1 MTAASELLLRDDELV
16 VRDGIHHRRGDETVS
31 DYRRRWEDE
40 ATQDHVRSAIAAG
53 ETNELDYA
61 ALTGK
66 IAPVWD
72 EIPRGTEL
80 GTVLE
85 IGAGYGRIP
94 LYLAR
99 ERDVGDVRNGQAGS
113 LAPTYC
119 ALDISETMPRRLA
132 EYRERFSPGNT
143 LLFLL
148 CASADQLPLQDES
161 VDTVLTSVVFL
172 HMGKSFVARAVAEI
186 ARVLRP
192 GGQIVFDAS
201 FPNARN
207 PANLLLQTKP
217 KRLRSPNYMKFW
229 TRGEVEGLLESSGL
243 TAKTGPLAIV
253 PFAHEVVPRRLG
265 SVQVPGARRLNR
277 LAERLPESLHGVT
290 AMTYHVY
297 SPGLV
302 A

>member
-1 MTAASELLLRDDELV
+1 MTAISDRPWLLRDGELV
-16 VRDGIHHRRGDETVS
+16 VRNGVYHRAGDEQVS

-40 ATQDHVRSAIAAG
+40 AEEDHVRSAIAAG
-53 ETNELDYA
+53 ATTKVDYA
-61 ALTGK
+61 SLTGK
-66 IAPVWD
+66 IAPVWHR
-72 EIPRGTEL
+72 IPRGLDL

-99 ERDVGDVRNGQAGS
+99 ERDVEWA
-113 LAPTYC
+113 AYI
-119 ALDISETMPRRLA
+119 ALDISETMLHRLV
-132 EYRERFSPGNT
+132 EYRDEFTPGET
-143 LLFLL
+143 PLYLV
-148 CASADQLPLQDES
+148 CASADELPLQDES

-207 PANLLLQTKP
+207 PSNLLLQAKP

-229 TRGEVEGLLESSGL
+229 TRGEIEHLLESGGL
-243 TAKTGPLAIV
+243 NAKTGPLAIV
-253 PFAHEVVPRRLG
+253 PFAHELVPRRLG
-265 SVQVPGARRLNR
+265 PVRVPGARRLNR
-277 LAERLPESLHGVT
+277 LAGRLPARLHGVT

-297 SPGLV
+297 SPGIV

>member
-1 MTAASELLLRDDELV
+1 MTATSDRLLSGDELV
-16 VRDGIHHRRGDETVS
+16 VRDGIHHRRAETVS

-40 ATQDHVRSAIAAG
+40 ATEDHVRSAIAAG
-53 ETNELDYA
+53 ETKELDYA

-72 EIPRGTEL
+72 RIPRGADL

-99 ERDVGDVRNGQAGS
+99 ERGITWT
-113 LAPTYC
+113 TYC
-119 ALDISETMPRRLA
+119 ALDISETMLRRLG
-132 EYRERFSPGNT
+132 EYRERFAPGESP
-143 LLFLL
+143 LYLL
-148 CASADQLPLQDES
+148 CASADELPLQDES

-192 GGQIVFDAS
+192 GGSILFDAS

-207 PANLLLQTKP
+207 PANLLPQAKP

-229 TRGEVEGLLESSGL
+229 TRSEIERLLESSGL
-243 TAKTGPLAIV
+243 TEKTGPLEIV
-253 PFAHEVVPRRLG
+253 PFAHELVPRRLG
-265 SVQVPGARRLNR
+265 PVSVPGARRLNR
-277 LAERLPESLHGVT
+277 LAGRLPDSLHGVT
-290 AMTYHVY
+290 ALTYHVT

>member
-1 MTAASELLLRDDELV
+1 VSE
-16 VRDGIHHRRGDETVS
+16 
-31 DYRRRWEDE
+31 YRRRWEDE
-40 ATQDHVRSAIAAG
+40 AAEDHVRSAIAAG
-53 ETNELDYA
+53 KTKELDYA

-66 IAPVWD
+66 IAPVWN
-72 EIPRGTEL
+72 EIPRGTDL

-99 ERDVGDVRNGQAGS
+99 RDVTWTA
-113 LAPTYC
+113 YC
-119 ALDISETMPRRLA
+119 ALDISEKMLRRLA
-132 EYRERFSPGNT
+132 EYRERFTPGNSP
-143 LLFLL
+143 LFLL

-186 ARVLRP
+186 SRVLRP
-192 GGQIVFDAS
+192 GGRIVFDAS

-265 SVQVPGARRLNR
+265 PVQVPGARRLNR

>member
-99 ERDVGDVRNGQAGS
+99 ERDVTWT
-113 LAPTYC
+113 TYC
-119 ALDISETMPRRLA
+119 ALDISETMLRRLA

-192 GGQIVFDAS
+192 GGQIIFDAS

-265 SVQVPGARRLNR
+265 PVQVPGARRLNR

>member
-1 MTAASELLLRDDELV
+1 VTATSDRLLSDDELV
-16 VRDGIHHRRGDETVS
+16 VRAGIHHRRGDEEIS

-40 ATQDHVRSAIAAG
+40 AAEDHVRSAIAAG
-53 ETNELDYA
+53 ETKELDFA

-66 IAPVWD
+66 IAPLWD
-72 EIPRGTEL
+72 RIPRGSEL

-85 IGAGYGRIP
+85 VGAGYGRIP

-99 ERDVGDVRNGQAGS
+99 ERDVTWSA
-113 LAPTYC
+113 YC
-119 ALDISETMPRRLA
+119 ALDISETMLRRLG
-132 EYRERFSPGNT
+132 EYRERFAPGESP
-143 LLFLL
+143 LHLL
-148 CASADQLPLQDES
+148 CASADELPLRDGS

-192 GGQIVFDAS
+192 GGAIVFDAS

-207 PANLLLQTKP
+207 PTNLLLQAKP

-229 TRGEVEGLLESSGL
+229 TRGEVERLLESSGL
-243 TAKTGPLAIV
+243 TAKTGPLVIA
-253 PFAHEVVPRRLG
+253 PFAHELVPRRIG
-265 SVQVPGARRLNR
+265 PVRVPGARRLNR
-277 LAERLPESLHGVT
+277 LAERLPERLHGVT

-302 A
+302 G